1 MITAR
6 ARWEL
11 LGTSVGLK
19 ALMATSG
26 LVLSG
31 WVFLHMVGNLFVFA
45 GPETLN
51 GYAAAIQG
59 GPLLWAQR
67 AVTVSALAVHVA
79 GAAVLTA
86 RARRARRSRY
96 RRRLDAQASTPA
108 SRSMRW
114 GGVAVGL
121 FLAYHVAHLYG
132 ALHPSYVAGDV
143 YHNTVTGLADPLAG
157 GIYVLATLVFGL
169 HLHHGTWSLF
179 ASLGEGG
186 RFARGLRRGTATFT
200 AIVTAGFLAPVVA
213 ALAGW
218 V

>member
-1 MITAR
+1 MLATR

-11 LGTSVGLK
+11 LHTSVGLK
-19 ALMATSG
+19 ALMAISG

-59 GPLLWAQR
+59 SPLLWAQR
-67 AVTVSALAVHVA
+67 VVTVSALAVHVV
-79 GAAVLTA
+79 GAFILTA

-96 RRRLDAQASTPA
+96 RHRLGAQASTPA

-114 GGVAVGL
+114 GGLAVGL
-121 FLAYHVAHLYG
+121 FLLYHVAHMYG
-132 ALHPSYVAGDV
+132 ALHAGYVPGDV

-157 GIYVLATLVFGL
+157 AVYVLATLVFGL
-169 HLHHGTWSLF
+169 HLYHGTWSLF
-179 ASLGEGG
+179 SSLGQ
-186 RFARGLRRGTATFT
+186 RGLFDCGVRR
-200 AIVTAGFLAPVVA
+200 VTAVFTGVVTVGFLAPVVA

-218 V
+218 L